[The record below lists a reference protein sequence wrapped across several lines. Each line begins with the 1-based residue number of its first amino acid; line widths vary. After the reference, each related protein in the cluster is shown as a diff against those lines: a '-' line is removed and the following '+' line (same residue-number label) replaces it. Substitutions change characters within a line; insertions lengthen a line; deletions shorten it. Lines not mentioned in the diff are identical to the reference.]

1 MDVIS
6 AARQL
11 GEVLQADPAYIRFAK
26 ATLDSENNA
35 ELQDKIGQFNIKRM
49 NLDNELSKE
58 EKDEE
63 AVKSLNEQ
71 LRELYNEI
79 MAHPVMAEYNEAR
92 QGVDKILA
100 DINSIITMC
109 AQGADPKTC
118 EISNCT
124 GNCSGCSGC
133 H

>member
-1 MDVIS
+1 MDVIK

-11 GEVLQADPAYIRFAK
+11 GEALQADPAYIRFAK
-26 ATLDSENNA
+26 ATLESENNA

-58 EKDEE
+58 EKDET
-63 AVKSLNEQ
+63 AVKSLNEE
-71 LRELYNEI
+71 LRELYNSI

-100 DINSIITMC
+100 DVNSIITMC
-109 AQGADPKTC
+109 AQGADPQTC

-124 GNCSGCSGC
+124 GNCSSCSGC